1 MGQGLSMAAR
11 HEITKKYAREYA
23 GAAKKERGRMLD
35 ELVGVSGWSRANA
48 RRAIAAASK
57 RRGPA
62 RAVVRKPRAAI
73 YGYDTLKVLIQVWT
87 VLGEPCGKYLAPIME
102 ASLAQLEGF
111 GELDQVAARLS
122 EPVRAQLVVMSPATI
137 DRMLRPTKAARY
149 PAAKSATRPSATLR
163 SSIGVRQAMD
173 EMEKAPGFFE
183 IDLVAHCGHSLKGEH
198 AWTLT
203 ATDVYTGWTE
213 NIAIRNRAHTRVVA
227 AIEEVADR
235 LPYPML
241 GLDCDNGGE
250 FINHA
255 LIGWCAERAIFM
267 TRARAHTSNDNA
279 HVEQKNGDIVRRSAF
294 RYRYD
299 TAEELALLNELW
311 GLVNR
316 RKNLFLPT
324 KKANGWRT
332 TKAGR
337 NTRTYDQP
345 KTPYQRLRDE
355 AGFLTPSAQHQLQT
369 LHERTNPAELTRNI
383 NRIQQALIA
392 SAKDKT
398 LAQRERASCAK

>member
-1 MGQGLSMAAR
+1 
-11 HEITKKYAREYA
+11 
-23 GAAKKERGRMLD
+23 
-35 ELVGVSGWSRANA
+35 
-48 RRAIAAASK
+48 
-57 RRGPA
+57 
-62 RAVVRKPRAAI
+62 
-73 YGYDTLKVLIQVWT
+73 
-87 VLGEPCGKYLAPIME
+87 ME

-149 PAAKSATRPSATLR
+149 PAAKSATGPSATLR

-173 EMEKAPGFFE
+173 GMEKAPGFFE

-299 TAEELALLNELW
+299 T
-311 GLVNR
+311 GR
-316 RKNLFLPT
+316 GTRP
-324 KKANGWRT
+324 
-332 TKAGR
+332 AGR
-337 NTRTYDQP
+337 AVGAGQPAQEPVPAHKEGQRLAHHQGRTQHPHLRPAQDPLPAAARRSRLPHPVGPAPAPDPAREDQP
-345 KTPYQRLRDE
+345 RRADPEHQPDPTSPHRLSQGQNPRPAG
-355 AGFLTPSAQHQLQT
+355 AGFVSKIGEAHAPRFASILT
-369 LHERTNPAELTRNI
+369 
-383 NRIQQALIA
+383 
-392 SAKDKT
+392 
-398 LAQRERASCAK
+398 

>member
-1 MGQGLSMAAR
+1 MAAR
-11 HEITKKYAREYA
+11 REITKKYARTYA
-23 GAAKKERGRMLD
+23 AAAKSDKGRMLD
-35 ELVGVSGWSRANA
+35 ELVGVTGWSRANA
-48 RRAIAAASK
+48 RRAIAAAGK
-57 RRGPA
+57 RKGSA
-62 RAVVRKPRAAI
+62 KAVARKPRAPT
-73 YGYDTLKVLIQVWT
+73 YGYDTLKVLIAVWT
-87 VLGEPCGKYLAPIME
+87 LIGEPCGKYLAPIM
-102 ASLAQLEGF
+102 ADTLSQLEAF
-111 GELDQVAARLS
+111 GELDQVSHRLTES
-122 EPVRAQLVVMSPATI
+122 VREQLLAMSPATI
-137 DRMLRPTKAARY
+137 DRMLRPTKRARY

-163 SSIGVRQAMD
+163 SSIGVRQVMD
-173 EMEKAPGFFE
+173 EMEHAPGFFE
-183 IDLVAHCGHSLKGEH
+183 IDLVAHCGHTLKGEH

-203 ATDVYTGWTE
+203 MTDVYLGWTE
-213 NIAIRNRAHTRVVA
+213 NIAIRNRAHSRVVA
-227 AIEEVADR
+227 AIEEITDR
-235 LPYPML
+235 LPYPMV

-255 LIGWCAERAIFM
+255 LIAWCAQRAIFM

-279 HVEQKNGDIVRRSAF
+279 HVEQKNGDIVRKSAF

-311 GLVNR
+311 GYVNQ

-337 NTRTYDQP
+337 NTRTYDKP
-345 KTPYQRLRDE
+345 KTPYQRVTDSGVLSGEQTDK
-355 AGFLTPSAQHQLQT
+355 LQA
-369 LHERTNPAELTRNI
+369 LHLATNPAELTRNI

-398 LAQRERASCAK
+398 LAHRDNAS

>member
-1 MGQGLSMAAR
+1 MAAR

-227 AIEEVADR
+227 AIEEVAGR

-299 TAEELALLNELW
+299 TAEELALLGELW

-398 LAQRERASCAK
+398 LAQRERAS